1 MPLNDSEGRE
11 RTAEPAEITRDFTQN
26 DSAQE
31 EIVTPIEA
39 ELEEEVEREFEKPR
53 VHKNAIV
60 SVNGEDV
67 DKVSIPAH
75 DRAA

>member
-1 MPLNDSEGRE
+1 MPLNDSEGVERAERGPEENRE
-11 RTAEPAEITRDFTQN
+11 FT
-26 DSAQE
+26 DSAE

-39 ELEEEVEREFEKPR
+39 EIEEEAEREFDKPP
-53 VHKNAIV
+53 VHQKAIV

-67 DKVSIPAH
+67 GDEVPITSH